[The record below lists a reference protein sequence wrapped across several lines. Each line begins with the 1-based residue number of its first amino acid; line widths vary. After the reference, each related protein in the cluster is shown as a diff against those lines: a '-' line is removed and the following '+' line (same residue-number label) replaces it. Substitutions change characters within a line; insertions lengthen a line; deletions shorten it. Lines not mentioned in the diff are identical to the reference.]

1 MPVSTQLLM
10 KLMSLDGTTQFAF
23 VTEVGCQQCECCKG
37 HICPSRVT
45 TSCTTSLVASPGH
58 ATSPR
63 DTARQ
68 NWENG
73 LFQNPHAIPH
83 LEPPYL
89 QAGQEELHVLQEY
102 GFHFPGF
109 LQCFMVILSACLLL
123 NLQDCFLSI
132 PGCLL
137 LIFLHC
143 ELCWQSSRGQ
153 INGNGTALLLSYEI
167 LKLIAYVITR
177 QFL

>member
-1 MPVSTQLLM
+1 MDNRAAKCHMPVSTQLLM

-58 ATSPR
+58 ATSPIV
-63 DTARQ
+63 TARQ

-73 LFQNPHAIPH
+73 LFQKPHAIPH

-132 PGCLL
+132 LRMSPSDLPCTVN
-137 LIFLHC
+137 C
-143 ELCWQSSRGQ
+143 V
-153 INGNGTALLLSYEI
+153 GNPHWGR
-167 LKLIAYVITR
+167 LIAMAQLYFR
-177 QFL
+177 PMKSSN